1 MWEIYEDPTEL
12 EEFEGRLDRRIT
24 KIEERLDDVEWN
36 VLDAQ
41 EQTLEKLNTPF
52 TKWEGI
58 ILFIWWIWW
67 NFLVSGIMDKNWIV
81 NSFSI
86 IWISMIIFTTLTWLY
101 LLKKR

>member
-24 KIEERLDDVEWN
+24 KIEERLDDVEWS
-36 VLDAQ
+36 VYDAQ
-41 EQTLEKLNTPF
+41 EQTLERLNTPF

-67 NFLVSGIMDKNWIV
+67 NFLVSGIMLKDWT
-81 NSFSI
+81 NSFTI
-86 IWISMIIFTTLTWLY
+86 IGFLMLLSTVTIWLY
-101 LLKKR
+101 LLKKRD

>member
-12 EEFEGRLDRRIT
+12 EEFEGRLDKRIT
-24 KIEERLDDVEWN
+24 KIEERLDDVEWS
-36 VLDAQ
+36 VYDAQ
-41 EQTLEKLNTPF
+41 EQTLERLNTPF

-58 ILFIWWIWW
+58 ILFIWGIWG

-81 NSFSI
+81 NLFSMV
-86 IWISMIIFTTLTWLY
+86 WVSMIVLTGLIWFY